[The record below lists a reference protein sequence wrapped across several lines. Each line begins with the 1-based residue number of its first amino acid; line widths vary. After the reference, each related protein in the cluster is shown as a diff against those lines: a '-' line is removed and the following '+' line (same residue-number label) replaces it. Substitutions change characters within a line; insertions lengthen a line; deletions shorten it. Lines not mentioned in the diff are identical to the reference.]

1 MILLIMTLSEQE
13 WINDIRRKNMNLPN
27 KLTVLRVALIP
38 FFMATLLLYQIPY
51 HMVWALA
58 LFAIASI
65 TDWFD
70 GKIARKNNLVT
81 TFGKFLDPLAD
92 KLLVMTALICFAFE
106 RWIDPV
112 AVVLILGR
120 EFMVTGLR
128 LVVAKEGVVVAAGI
142 WGKLKTAFTMIA
154 FVVIMLLQIVFPD
167 TKGSPNLNWGAPIF
181 QINEILIWLSV
192 ILTMISGGIY
202 LKGYWKYI
210 DSSK

>member
-1 MILLIMTLSEQE
+1 
-13 WINDIRRKNMNLPN
+13 MNLPN
-27 KLTVLRVALIP
+27 KLTVLRVVLIP
-38 FFMATLLLYQIPY
+38 FFLAALLCFQIPY
-51 HMVWALA
+51 HMIWALII
-58 LFAIASI
+58 FAVASV

-92 KLLVMTALICFAFE
+92 KLLVTTALICFAFE
-106 RWIDPV
+106 RWIDPI

-128 LVVAKEGVVVAAGI
+128 LVVANEGIVVAAGM

-154 FVVIMLLQIVFPD
+154 FVAIMLLQIIFPD
-167 TKGSPNLNWGAPIF
+167 AKGSPNLNWNTPIF
-181 QINEILIWLSV
+181 LINEALIWISV
-192 ILTMISGGIY
+192 VLTMISGGIY

>member
-1 MILLIMTLSEQE
+1 
-13 WINDIRRKNMNLPN
+13 MNLPN
-27 KLTVLRVALIP
+27 KLTVLRVVLIP
-38 FFMATLLLYQIPY
+38 FFLAALLCFQIPY
-51 HMVWALA
+51 HMIWALII
-58 LFAIASI
+58 FAVASV

-106 RWIDPV
+106 KWIDPI

-128 LVVAKEGVVVAAGI
+128 LVVANEGIVVAAGM

-154 FVVIMLLQIVFPD
+154 FVAIMLLQIIFPD
-167 TKGSPNLNWGAPIF
+167 AKGSPNLNWNTPIF
-181 QINEILIWLSV
+181 LINEALIWISV
-192 ILTMISGGIY
+192 VLTMISGGIY

>member
-1 MILLIMTLSEQE
+1 
-13 WINDIRRKNMNLPN
+13 MNLPN
-27 KLTVLRVALIP
+27 KLTVLRVVLIP
-38 FFMATLLLYQIPY
+38 FFLAALLCFQIPY
-51 HMVWALA
+51 HMIWALII
-58 LFAIASI
+58 FAVASV

-106 RWIDPV
+106 RWIDPI

-128 LVVAKEGVVVAAGI
+128 LVVANEGIVVAAGM

-154 FVVIMLLQIVFPD
+154 FVAIMLLQIIFPD
-167 TKGSPNLNWGAPIF
+167 AKGSPNLNWNTPIF
-181 QINEILIWLSV
+181 LINEALIW
-192 ILTMISGGIY
+192 Y
-202 LKGYWKYI
+202 Q
-210 DSSK
+210 

>member
-1 MILLIMTLSEQE
+1 
-13 WINDIRRKNMNLPN
+13 MNLPN
-27 KLTVLRVALIP
+27 KLTVLRVVLIP
-38 FFMATLLLYQIPY
+38 FFLAALLCFQIPY
-51 HMVWALA
+51 HMIWALII
-58 LFAIASI
+58 FAVASV

-106 RWIDPV
+106 RWIDPI

-128 LVVAKEGVVVAAGI
+128 LVVANEGIVVAAGM
-142 WGKLKTAFTMIA
+142 WGKLKTAFTMIS
-154 FVVIMLLQIVFPD
+154 FVAIMLLQIIFPD
-167 TKGSPNLNWGAPIF
+167 AKGSPNLNWNTPIF
-181 QINEILIWLSV
+181 LINEALIWISV
-192 ILTMISGGIY
+192 VLTMISGGIY

>member
-1 MILLIMTLSEQE
+1 
-13 WINDIRRKNMNLPN
+13 MNLPN

-38 FFMATLLLYQIPY
+38 FFLVTLLCFQIPY
-51 HMVWALA
+51 HIVWAL
-58 LFAIASI
+58 I
-65 TDWFD
+65 
-70 GKIARKNNLVT
+70 NNLVT

-106 RWIDPV
+106 RWIDPI

-128 LVVAKEGVVVAAGI
+128 LVVANEGVVVAAGI

-154 FVVIMLLQIVFPD
+154 LVAIMLLQIIFPD
-167 TKGSPNLNWGAPIF
+167 AKGSPNLNWNTPIF
-181 QINEILIWLSV
+181 LINEALIWISV
-192 ILTMISGGIY
+192 VLTLISGGVY